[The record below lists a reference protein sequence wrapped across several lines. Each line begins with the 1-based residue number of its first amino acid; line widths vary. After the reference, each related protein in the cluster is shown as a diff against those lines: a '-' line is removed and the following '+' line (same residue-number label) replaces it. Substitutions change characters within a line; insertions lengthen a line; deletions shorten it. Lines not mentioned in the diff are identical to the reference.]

1 MSKTIDERVVEMRF
15 DNSRFQKNVQDTIDQ
30 LEQLKKSLK
39 FEETSD
45 GLDSFVSKLGNIKS
59 KVTSGFK
66 GIFNGVT
73 SAISNIKNH
82 LTSGSSG
89 IFSGFSNLISNLK
102 NKLSFGRNSG
112 LDNLSNQAGQASVAI
127 EGMGS
132 ALDSVKV
139 KFSALQV
146 VGATILGNLTNK
158 VVNFATRGI
167 SGIFNKIE
175 TGGWN
180 RASQLE
186 NARFSMQGI
195 LKDTSKVEEVL
206 KNAADSVDGTAYALN
221 SAANAASQFAAS
233 GVKGGDEM
241 TRALKGVA
249 GVAATTNSD
258 YDSLAHIFTTVA
270 GNGKLMTMQLNQLS
284 LRGMNAA
291 ASLTEYFNGVNKGSI
306 AASDA
311 VKKSIKDITKGKQ
324 ITEGELRDLVQK
336 GKISFSVFSEA
347 MATTFGD
354 HAKDANKTF
363 TGAMA
368 NIRAAL
374 SRTGQMFFTG
384 YGMVDKFG
392 KAFKGI
398 VDEDSGVVKMFNEIR
413 IAINRFNKALMGQD
427 ESGKALEGFVN
438 VGVAFQEQVLKMA
451 EYIGRFFHYLRG
463 DWFRMLIDGF
473 LNLLT
478 PIKQV
483 KEVFGEFMHEMLPA
497 DKRGKNIWHY
507 LWWGGY
513 YFKQF
518 STNVRLSSKSVSL
531 FKSIFSTVGTI
542 FKNIVGSVKNFYE
555 ALNTNTGNY
564 LFFTNMQKAV
574 EGLLA
579 VVHMAGT
586 VLSWFFELLKPVATL
601 MGALFGVVVDSSS
614 AATGAIG
621 GTLVQMDKWMSS
633 ITVFT
638 DIANRLTEWVQKII
652 PYIENFRKKI
662 FNVSQT
668 MRTFTEATSFVDM
681 LKKLL
686 DVIKNIPTYF
696 KRAYDWIK
704 NFIGE
709 VKKCPDGITGVIKG
723 FQGLPKPLQYVVDNF
738 DKIVDASH
746 KAKDAMTGVFKDA
759 LSSYRKNGQGLSG
772 ISGMMFDGLAGALR
786 GVSTLIKRFIGKD
799 FTGIVNS
806 AIVPKIQNARDT
818 VVNFIDSLTAKYPK
832 LKAVNDGIK
841 NFADKVVGWVKALKG
856 SKDGWKSVTPSKTIQ
871 PFIQGSEKAEK
882 AAGILDKIWVT
893 IKNFGAKI
901 APAVKTA
908 FGKLREGFDWF
919 KGYIPTIKKSISN
932 FISALKEREL
942 ISKTKSVFSK
952 LADII
957 KKSAT
962 NLKNAWTKIHS
973 AVSSGWNKFKDVFGK
988 LHDFMARVT
997 TGLKNTFTT
1006 VKNTISNAF
1015 SGVDFN
1021 KPVDVIKGFFTT
1033 IKELFGKAF
1042 EWVKEKLSGDSE
1054 SPFKNFLD
1062 KMQPITD
1069 TLSRLGEGLKTAFQT
1084 IFGSVETSVGG
1095 ANTGR
1100 ILNNFSSAFSTF
1112 AKVLSPIVKFVQT
1125 LADNFAPSLK
1135 KFGGKMQSAID
1146 NLNIDQISGLIKSG
1160 ALFLISDGI
1169 FRYLKTFA
1177 KIKKVASDAEG
1188 IEKFFPKITKS
1199 IKGFFDTFKEK
1210 LKFANIF
1217 TFASAIAIVAASIL
1231 MIGNM
1236 DPDAAVQGMMG
1247 VLTLAGVLYMIAKK
1261 LDKVAESKNDIS
1273 KFGSMMAKFG
1283 IGMWVMAKAVGAL
1296 GELDAGTIMIGV
1308 AALAAISHI
1317 ISTLAVTISQG
1328 ANAEVIQGIAKAVK
1342 TLSVSLLIIAGALG
1356 ALSLFDQNK
1365 VRAAATS
1372 LAGMFLAVT
1381 LMVPILSSMKGIT
1394 NAKTVVGMIAGVLLS
1409 TAALIPIFST
1419 FAKLSASQIAAGTAA
1434 IVLALGSIAA
1444 IVILMNK
1451 FVRTRTPKKLG
1462 ALVAVIDGI
1471 MLGVNALIPFFN
1483 TIGNLPWSS
1492 KGKSG
1497 VVGGLVAMITS
1508 LGAVLGAMFLLLKI
1522 KGGRTYKG
1530 MLELAGVIDA
1540 VMVAVLAITPF
1551 FETVGNLAWVSKA
1564 KSGVLGGLVAMI
1576 GSLGAVVGA
1585 IFLLNKFVKVKNE
1598 DQLLKLGAVFDM
1610 MAVALAMISDFFAS
1624 VGNTSWGGIAK
1635 SLVAMA
1641 GSLLLLVGVVALLG
1655 TVGKVPGAI
1664 AAAILLT
1671 TAAAMWVMSHALEG
1685 LAKGVDAFIG
1695 PLRKL
1700 EDVKMGS
1707 IGKALALIL
1716 GLAIAS
1722 IPASVGFVILA
1733 AGVIVLGAALV
1744 VIAAAMLIFGAAL
1757 GVIGAMIG
1765 AIAQGFIVFAGAI
1778 TEVAAAAAGLASIDK
1793 FWSGLGRLVVLC
1805 LALIPAAIGV
1815 AVFAVALGVLGLA
1828 LIPISVGVSAIAISV
1843 GLLVGAVAKAMSAFA
1858 KFVAALTVLSKLG
1871 KKTDFGFLTN
1881 MFESI
1886 GKALPNLARN
1896 LGSAISSFFDA
1907 IADEAYNIG
1916 QSLRNAGQEIMQP
1929 IVDLVNDFILAA
1941 LTSLDEHMPE
1951 FTDKGAS
1958 AAEKFMTGIG
1968 DHADGLVSTAYDM
1981 CMKFLTAL
1989 DTYVPMFAEKGFD
2002 VIISMV
2008 NGISDAIDEKA
2019 PELHAAIERLKQ
2031 SFHDGWDT
2039 IWHGTKEK
2047 GKEKGKEAPEGVKA
2061 GIEDGSNFDSE
2072 TGGLK
2077 TSLINSLMTSL
2088 FGVKEESKA
2097 AEGGKTGGGI
2107 LASLA
2112 EWASSDKFQ
2121 GAMDTMVS
2129 AAMSALKISVANY
2142 AEEHAGLAGKLI
2154 AWKFRK
2160 GIEDKPEETGKSAK
2174 KHVDSAKASVEQGK
2188 KTLET
2193 AASGYKGA
2201 IASGVNKGSG
2211 NISGAIDSVVK
2222 PAKTKADNYKNNF
2235 QNVGRHWM
2243 EYCAKAVKAAG
2254 NVNVI
2259 PAVNSISKTAK
2270 TKANNYQNNFYNV
2283 GKHWMVGLKNGIN
2296 DWGPKAIAAAQA
2308 VADRIAKITAK
2319 ALQEKSPSRLSF
2331 KYGKFWTEGLANGI
2345 ISLADR
2351 IAKVAKTVAERAI
2364 NPLVDGI
2371 GSAVDYVSNSDAN
2384 FQPVVAPV
2392 MDMTNV
2398 RQGAYDIS
2406 NMLYAAQ
2413 SAGLANGMSNE
2424 FNANSYEQMNAVM
2437 QVDNRD
2443 LLRSMSGLSNEVEDL
2458 KNVVRNL
2465 KVYMDTGALVG
2476 EIRDPIDKA
2485 LGVKANRRAR
2495 GG

>member
-45 GLDSFVSKLGNIKS
+45 GLDGFVSKLGSIKS
-59 KVTSGFK
+59 KITSGFK
-66 GIFNGVT
+66 GIFNGFTGV
-73 SAISNIKNH
+73 ISNIKNH

-89 IFSGFSNLISNLK
+89 IFSGFTNLINNLK

-139 KFSALQV
+139 KFSALQI

-158 VVNFATRGI
+158 FLNFATRGI
-167 SGIFNKIE
+167 SGIFNQIK

-195 LKDTSKVEEVL
+195 LKDTSKVDEVL

-233 GVKGGDEM
+233 GVKGGEEM

-306 AASDA
+306 VASDA
-311 VKKSIKDITKGKQ
+311 VKKSIKNITKGKQ

-336 GKISFSVFSEA
+336 GKISFNVFSEA

-463 DWFRMLIDGF
+463 DWFRMLISGF

-497 DKRGKNIWHY
+497 NERGKNIWHY

-542 FKNIVGSVKNFYE
+542 FKNIVGTVKNFYE
-555 ALNTNTGNY
+555 ALNTNSGNY

-614 AATGAIG
+614 AANGAIG

-638 DIANRLTEWVQKII
+638 DIANKLTEWVQKII

-668 MRTFTEATSFVDM
+668 MRSFTEATSFVDM

-709 VKKCPDGITGVIKG
+709 VKKCPDGIAGVIKG

-738 DKIVDASH
+738 DKIVDACH

-759 LSSYRKNGQGLSG
+759 LSSYRQNGKGLSG

-786 GVSTLIKRFIGKD
+786 GASTLIKRFTGKD

-841 NFADKVVGWVKALKG
+841 NFADKVVDWVKALKG

-882 AAGILDKIWVT
+882 AAGMLDKIWIT

-932 FISALKEREL
+932 FISALKERQL

-957 KKSAT
+957 KKSAI
-962 NLKNAWTKIHS
+962 NLKNAWTKIHN
-973 AVSSGWNKFKDVFGK
+973 AVSSGWAKLKDVFGK
-988 LHDFMARVT
+988 LHDFMGRVT
-997 TGLKNTFTT
+997 TSLKNTFTT
-1006 VKNTISNAF
+1006 VRNTISNAF

-1021 KPVDVIKGFFTT
+1021 KPVDVIKGFFTA
-1033 IKELFGKAF
+1033 IRELFEKAF
-1042 EWVKEKLSGDSE
+1042 EWVKEKLSGDAE

-1062 KMQPITD
+1062 KMQPLTE
-1069 TLSRLGEGLKTAFQT
+1069 TLSRLGDGLKTAFQS
-1084 IFGSVETSVGG
+1084 IFGSVETSVGEV
-1095 ANTGR
+1095 NTGR

-1125 LADNFAPSLK
+1125 LAENFAPSLK
-1135 KFGGKMQSAID
+1135 KFGEKMASAID
-1146 NLNIDQISGLIKSG
+1146 NLNIDQISGLVKSG
-1160 ALFLISDGI
+1160 ALFLIADGI
-1169 FRYLKTFA
+1169 LRYMKMLTSV
-1177 KIKKVASDAEG
+1177 KKVAKSAEG

-1199 IKGFFDTFKEK
+1199 ITGFFDTFKQK
-1210 LKFANIF
+1210 FKFANVF
-1217 TFASAIAIVAASIL
+1217 TFAAAVAIVAASIL

-1296 GELDAGTIMIGV
+1296 GELDAGTLMIGV

-1372 LAGMFLAVT
+1372 LAGMLLVVT
-1381 LMVPILSSMKGIT
+1381 LMVPILSSMKGLP
-1394 NAKTVVGMIAGVLLS
+1394 NAKAVVGIIAGVLLS

-1444 IVILMNK
+1444 VVILMNK
-1451 FVRTRTPKKLG
+1451 FVGTRTPKKLG
-1462 ALVAVIDGI
+1462 ALVAVVDGI
-1471 MLGVNALIPFFN
+1471 MLGINALVPFFN

-1551 FETVGNLAWVSKA
+1551 FATVGNLTWTSKA

-1585 IFLLNKFVKVKNE
+1585 IFLLNQFVKVKNE

-1610 MAVALAMISDFFAS
+1610 MAVALAMISEFFAS

-1641 GSLLLLVGVVALLG
+1641 GSLLIMVGAVALLG
-1655 TVGKVPGAI
+1655 MVSAPGAI
-1664 AAAILLT
+1664 AAVVLLAA
-1671 TAAAMWVMSHALEG
+1671 AAAMWVMSKALVG

-1707 IGKALALIL
+1707 IGKALAFIL
-1716 GLAIAS
+1716 GLAVAS
-1722 IPASVGFVILA
+1722 IPASIGFVILA

-1744 VIAAAMLIFGAAL
+1744 VIAAAMLVFGAAL
-1757 GVIGAMIG
+1757 GVIGSMIG

-1778 TEVAAAAAGLASIDK
+1778 GEVAAAAAGLASIDK

-1828 LIPISVGVSAIAISV
+1828 LIPISIGVSAIAISV
-1843 GLLVGAVAKAMSAFA
+1843 GLLVGAVAKAMAAFA
-1858 KFVAALTVLSKLG
+1858 KFVTALTILSKLG
-1871 KKTDFGFLTN
+1871 KNTDFGFLTN

-1886 GKALPNLARN
+1886 GKALPNLAHN

-1916 QSLRNAGQEIMQP
+1916 QSLRSAGQEIMQP

-1951 FTDKGAS
+1951 FVDKGAS
-1958 AAEKFMTGIG
+1958 AAEKFMKGMG

-1989 DTYVPMFAEKGFD
+1989 DTYVPKFAEKGFD

-2019 PELHAAIERLKQ
+2019 PELHEAIARLKQ
-2031 SFHDGWDT
+2031 SFHDAWDT

-2077 TSLINSLMTSL
+2077 QSLISSLTTSL
-2088 FGVKEESKA
+2088 FGVKDESKN

-2112 EWASSDKFQ
+2112 EWANSDKFQ
-2121 GAMDTMVS
+2121 AAMDTMVS
-2129 AAMSALKISVANY
+2129 AAITALRNSAANY
-2142 AEEHAGLAGKLI
+2142 IETEVPVIGGMFGKLLRKHAGEGS
-2154 AWKFRK
+2154 
-2160 GIEDKPEETGKSAK
+2160 EETGKSAK

-2188 KTLET
+2188 KSLET

-2201 IASGVNKGSG
+2201 IAKGVNSGSG
-2211 NISGAIDSVVK
+2211 NIKGAVDSVVK
-2222 PAKTKADNYKNNF
+2222 PAKTQADNYKNNF

-2254 NVNVI
+2254 NANVV
-2259 PAVNSISKTAK
+2259 PGVKAVGQKAK
-2270 TKANNYQNNFYNV
+2270 TVANNYQTNFVNV
-2283 GKHWMVGLKNGIN
+2283 GKHWMNGLTNGIRAN
-2296 DWGPKAIAAAQA
+2296 GPKAIAAAQA
-2308 VADRIAKITAK
+2308 IADKVSKITAK

>member
-45 GLDSFVSKLGNIKS
+45 GLDGFVSKLGSIKS
-59 KVTSGFK
+59 KITSGFK
-66 GIFNGVT
+66 GIFNGFTGV
-73 SAISNIKNH
+73 ISNIKNH

-89 IFSGFSNLISNLK
+89 IFSGFTNLINNLK

-139 KFSALQV
+139 KFSALQI

-158 VVNFATRGI
+158 FLNFATRGI
-167 SGIFNKIE
+167 SGIFNQIK

-195 LKDTSKVEEVL
+195 LKDTSKVDEVL

-233 GVKGGDEM
+233 GVKGGEEM

-306 AASDA
+306 VASDA
-311 VKKSIKDITKGKQ
+311 VKKSIKNITKGKQ

-336 GKISFSVFSEA
+336 GKISFNVFSEA

-427 ESGKALEGFVN
+427 ESGKVLEGFVN

-463 DWFRMLIDGF
+463 DWFRMLISGF

-497 DKRGKNIWHY
+497 NERGKNIWHY

-531 FKSIFSTVGTI
+531 FKSIFSTVGTV
-542 FKNIVGSVKNFYE
+542 FKNIIGSVKNFYE
-555 ALNTNTGNY
+555 ALNTNSGNY
-564 LFFTNMQKAV
+564 LFFTNIQKAV

-614 AATGAIG
+614 AANGAIG

-638 DIANRLTEWVQKII
+638 DIANKLTEWVQKII

-668 MRTFTEATSFVDM
+668 MRSFTEATSFVDM

-709 VKKCPDGITGVIKG
+709 VKKCPDGIAGVIKG

-738 DKIVDASH
+738 DKIVDACH

-759 LSSYRKNGQGLSG
+759 LSSYRQNGKGLSG

-786 GVSTLIKRFIGKD
+786 GASTLIKRFTGKD

-882 AAGILDKIWVT
+882 AAGMLDKIWIT

-932 FISALKEREL
+932 FISALKERQL

-962 NLKNAWTKIHS
+962 NLKNAWTKIHN
-973 AVSSGWNKFKDVFGK
+973 AVSSGWAKLKDVFGK
-988 LHDFMARVT
+988 LHDFMGRVT
-997 TGLKNTFTT
+997 TSLKNTFTT
-1006 VKNTISNAF
+1006 VRNTISNAF

-1021 KPVDVIKGFFTT
+1021 KPVDVIKGFFTA
-1033 IKELFGKAF
+1033 IRELFEKAF
-1042 EWVKEKLSGDSE
+1042 EWVKEKLSGDAE

-1062 KMQPITD
+1062 KMQPLTE
-1069 TLSRLGEGLKTAFQT
+1069 TLSRLGDGLKTAFQS
-1084 IFGSVETSVGG
+1084 IFGSVETSVGEV
-1095 ANTGR
+1095 NTGR

-1125 LADNFAPSLK
+1125 LAENFAPSLK
-1135 KFGGKMQSAID
+1135 KFGEKMASAID
-1146 NLNIDQISGLIKSG
+1146 NLNIDQISGLVKSG
-1160 ALFLISDGI
+1160 ALFLIADGI
-1169 FRYLKTFA
+1169 LRYMKMLTSV
-1177 KIKKVASDAEG
+1177 KKVAKSAEG

-1199 IKGFFDTFKEK
+1199 ITGFFDTFKQK
-1210 LKFANIF
+1210 FKFANVF
-1217 TFASAIAIVAASIL
+1217 TFAAAVAIVAASIL

-1296 GELDAGTIMIGV
+1296 GELDAGTLMIGV

-1372 LAGMFLAVT
+1372 LAGMLLVVT
-1381 LMVPILSSMKGIT
+1381 LMVPILSSMKGLP
-1394 NAKTVVGMIAGVLLS
+1394 NAKAVVGIIAGVLLS

-1444 IVILMNK
+1444 VVILMNK
-1451 FVRTRTPKKLG
+1451 FVGTRTPKKLG
-1462 ALVAVIDGI
+1462 ALVAVVDGI
-1471 MLGVNALIPFFN
+1471 MLGVNALVPFFN

-1551 FETVGNLAWVSKA
+1551 FATVGNLTWTSKA

-1585 IFLLNKFVKVKNE
+1585 IFLLNQFVKVKNE

-1610 MAVALAMISDFFAS
+1610 MAVALAMISEFFAS

-1641 GSLLLLVGVVALLG
+1641 GSLLIMVGAVALLG
-1655 TVGKVPGAI
+1655 MVSAPGAI
-1664 AAAILLT
+1664 AAVVLLAA
-1671 TAAAMWVMSHALEG
+1671 AAAMWVMSKALVG

-1700 EDVKMGS
+1700 EDVKVGS
-1707 IGKALALIL
+1707 IGKALAFIL
-1716 GLAIAS
+1716 GLAVAS
-1722 IPASVGFVILA
+1722 IPASIGFVILA

-1744 VIAAAMLIFGAAL
+1744 VIAAAMLVFGAAL
-1757 GVIGAMIG
+1757 GVIGSMIG

-1778 TEVAAAAAGLASIDK
+1778 GEVAAAAAGLASIDK

-1828 LIPISVGVSAIAISV
+1828 LIPISIGVSAIAISV
-1843 GLLVGAVAKAMSAFA
+1843 GLLVGAVAKAMAAFA
-1858 KFVAALTVLSKLG
+1858 KFVTALTILSKLG
-1871 KKTDFGFLTN
+1871 KNTDFGFLTN

-1886 GKALPNLARN
+1886 GKALPNLAHN

-1916 QSLRNAGQEIMQP
+1916 QSLRNAGQEMMQP

-1958 AAEKFMTGIG
+1958 AAEKFMKGMG
-1968 DHADGLVSTAYDM
+1968 EHADGLVSTAYDM

-1989 DTYVPMFAEKGFD
+1989 DTYVPKFAEKGFD

-2019 PELHAAIERLKQ
+2019 PELHEAIERLKQ
-2031 SFHDGWDT
+2031 SFHDAWDT

-2077 TSLINSLMTSL
+2077 QSLISSLTTSL
-2088 FGVKEESKA
+2088 FGVKDESKN
-2097 AEGGKTGGGI
+2097 AEGGQTGGGI

-2129 AAMSALKISVANY
+2129 AAITALRNSAANY
-2142 AEEHAGLAGKLI
+2142 IETEVPVIGGMFGKLLRKHAGEGS
-2154 AWKFRK
+2154 
-2160 GIEDKPEETGKSAK
+2160 EETGKSAK

-2188 KTLET
+2188 KSLET

-2201 IASGVNKGSG
+2201 IAKGVNSGSG
-2211 NISGAIDSVVK
+2211 NIKGAVDSVVK
-2222 PAKTKADNYKNNF
+2222 PAKTQADNYKNNF

-2254 NVNVI
+2254 NANVV
-2259 PAVNSISKTAK
+2259 PGVKAVGQKAK
-2270 TKANNYQNNFYNV
+2270 TVANNYQTNFVNV
-2283 GKHWMVGLKNGIN
+2283 GKHWMNGLTNGIRAN
-2296 DWGPKAIAAAQA
+2296 GPKAIAAAQA
-2308 VADRIAKITAK
+2308 IADKVSKITAK

-2364 NPLVDGI
+2364 TPLVNGI

>member
-15 DNSRFQKNVQDTIDQ
+15 DNSRFEKNVQDTIDQ

-45 GLDSFVSKLGNIKS
+45 GLDGFVSKLGNIKS

-73 SAISNIKNH
+73 NAISSIKNH

-89 IFSGFSNLISNLK
+89 IFSGFTNLINNLK

-112 LDNLSNQAGQASVAI
+112 LDNLSNQAGQASAAI

-132 ALDSVKV
+132 ALDGVKV

-158 VVNFATRGI
+158 ALNFVTKGVF
-167 SGIFNKIE
+167 GIFSQIK

-463 DWFRMLIDGF
+463 DWFRMLISGF

-497 DKRGKNIWHY
+497 DERGKNIWHY

-518 STNVRLSSKSVSL
+518 SANVRLSSKSVSL

-542 FKNIVGSVKNFYE
+542 FKNIVGSVKNFYD
-555 ALNTNTGNY
+555 ALNTNSGNY

-614 AATGAIG
+614 AANGAIG

-638 DIANRLTEWVQKII
+638 DIANKLTEWVQKII

-668 MRTFTEATSFVDM
+668 MRSFTEATSFVDM

-709 VKKCPDGITGVIKG
+709 VKKCPDGIAGVIKG

-738 DKIVDASH
+738 DKIVDACH
-746 KAKDAMTGVFKDA
+746 KAKDALKDFYKDA
-759 LSSYRKNGQGLSG
+759 ASSYKNNGEGLSG
-772 ISGMMFDGLAGALR
+772 LSGMAFDGLVGGLR
-786 GVSTLIKRFIGKD
+786 GAATLIKRFTGKD
-799 FTGIVNS
+799 FTGIVNDS
-806 AIVPKIQNARDT
+806 IVPKIQKARDI
-818 VVNFIDSLTAKYPK
+818 VVSFVDSLMAKYPK

-841 NFADKVVGWVKALKG
+841 DFAHKVVDWVRALKG
-856 SKDGWKSVTPSKTIQ
+856 SKDGWKSVTPSKSIQ
-871 PFIQGSEKAEK
+871 PFIQGSEKMQK
-882 AAGILDKIWVT
+882 VAGYLDKVYSA
-893 IKNFGAKI
+893 IKRFGAKAVPVLRTSLDKMAI
-901 APAVKTA
+901 AFKKTISYIREKDLVSKFKTAFEKIYKAIVNGAKRIKSAYDTVSKAVKT
-908 FGKLREGFDWF
+908 GWQGFKNVSEPVISF
-919 KGYIPTIKKSISN
+919 IKKFATRLKEVFLVLKTNISN
-932 FISALKEREL
+932 AL
-942 ISKTKSVFSK
+942 SDADFSK
-952 LADII
+952 PLDII
-957 KKSAT
+957 KAFFKGLQDTIPEIIEAI
-962 NLKNAWTKIHS
+962 KDFGRKII
-973 AVSSGWNKFKDVFGK
+973 D
-988 LHDFMARVT
+988 
-997 TGLKNTFTT
+997 
-1006 VKNTISNAF
+1006 
-1015 SGVDFN
+1015 
-1021 KPVDVIKGFFTT
+1021 GF
-1033 IKELFGKAF
+1033 KELFGGKDDDLDDSQSKLQEFSDGMTPVAETLKKAGGTLGDAFDTVNGAFRKVGKNANMADILSKFASGFRAFVDFMKPIAGFMSTVGKKLAPSFKRFF
-1042 EWVKEKLSGDSE
+1042 EA
-1054 SPFKNFLD
+1054 
-1062 KMQPITD
+1062 
-1069 TLSRLGEGLKTAFQT
+1069 LGNA
-1084 IFGSVETSVGG
+1084 
-1095 ANTGR
+1095 
-1100 ILNNFSSAFSTF
+1100 FSSLDAEGVS
-1112 AKVLSPIVKFVQT
+1112 
-1125 LADNFAPSLK
+1125 N
-1135 KFGGKMQSAID
+1135 
-1146 NLNIDQISGLIKSG
+1146 LIKSG
-1160 ALFLISDGI
+1160 ALFVIADGLHRWINSIIKVGNKSKQYESVLDRLSGGTFSKIGKFFEEAKKQIKFSNFLWISSAIALLANSVLILGSMNAGDALQGTVIVLLLFRQLRKIAKLMGNIDKDADKIQAFSKFATRLGIALWVLTRSVKTIGDMNAGGAILGITASLILLEAMVGFIEELHLVAHSISTTDMAGVDTLVSLISTMSLVAVVLAFAVRMIGKLDPGQAVQGLLGLLLIIGALTGVMYALDTFVKDGEKAQVGAEA
-1169 FRYLKTFA
+1169 LLM
-1177 KIKKVASDAEG
+1177 VASGLFIAGMAVYSLASLGWEG
-1188 IEKFFPKITKS
+1188 MARGLVGMLVALGLMVGALALLALLSFE
-1199 IKGFFDTFKEK
+1199 GFGA
-1210 LKFANIF
+1210 LIAAGAIAAVSVAMLI
-1217 TFASAIAIVAASIL
+1217 FASATHVLASGLTKLTPALKKFGEDIDWGTIFKSLVFFLDMAIVGAVVAGILIVLAGACVIFAAALAPLGIALFEVATAFLIFTSGMYVIA
-1231 MIGNM
+1231 
-1236 DPDAAVQGMMG
+1236 AAVS
-1247 VLTLAGVLYMIAKK
+1247 LIFNTLIGSIKAMISSLNKVGEIENFGEK
-1261 LDKVAESKNDIS
+1261 LS
-1273 KFGSMMAKFG
+1273 KFADMVGVFAIAAVKIGLAATVLG
-1283 IGMWVMAKAVGAL
+1283 IGLAVL
-1296 GELDAGTIMIGV
+1296 GVGFGVFAIAAVIFGV
-1308 AALAAISHI
+1308 AANIIAI
-1317 ISTLAVTISQG
+1317 G
-1328 ANAEVIQGIAKAVK
+1328 AVK
-1342 TLSVSLLIIAGALG
+1342 LAGGISLLAIGLKKFGDALVYLNNLEGVTNGLGKFSKILG
-1356 ALSLFDQNK
+1356 AL
-1365 VRAAATS
+1365 
-1372 LAGMFLAVT
+1372 
-1381 LMVPILSSMKGIT
+1381 
-1394 NAKTVVGMIAGVLLS
+1394 AKTAGVMVLLG
-1409 TAALIPIFST
+1409 I
-1419 FAKLSASQIAAGTAA
+1419 
-1434 IVLALGSIAA
+1434 
-1444 IVILMNK
+1444 
-1451 FVRTRTPKKLG
+1451 G
-1462 ALVAVIDGI
+1462 A
-1471 MLGVNALIPFFN
+1471 
-1483 TIGNLPWSS
+1483 
-1492 KGKSG
+1492 
-1497 VVGGLVAMITS
+1497 
-1508 LGAVLGAMFLLLKI
+1508 AVLGAGLTVLGVGLAFTVGSVALLANAIAKLVAVLGI
-1522 KGGRTYKG
+1522 
-1530 MLELAGVIDA
+1530 LATLAPEAFGNLRNVLSIAIDA
-1540 VMVAVLAITPF
+1540 VGKLIADLILSIPK
-1551 FETVGNLAWVSKA
+1551 LL
-1564 KSGVLGGLVAMI
+1564 SGVFKGLAESAGEILANMENTLAQFLGPVA
-1576 GSLGAVVGA
+1576 
-1585 IFLLNKFVKVKNE
+1585 E
-1598 DQLLKLGAVFDM
+1598 
-1610 MAVALAMISDFFAS
+1610 MAMDIID
-1624 VGNTSWGGIAK
+1624 
-1635 SLVAMA
+1635 
-1641 GSLLLLVGVVALLG
+1641 ALL
-1655 TVGKVPGAI
+1655 
-1664 AAAILLT
+1664 
-1671 TAAAMWVMSHALEG
+1671 
-1685 LAKGVDAFIG
+1685 DAFDQHA
-1695 PLRKL
+1695 
-1700 EDVKMGS
+1700 ES
-1707 IGKALALIL
+1707 
-1716 GLAIAS
+1716 
-1722 IPASVGFVILA
+1722 
-1733 AGVIVLGAALV
+1733 
-1744 VIAAAMLIFGAAL
+1744 
-1757 GVIGAMIG
+1757 
-1765 AIAQGFIVFAGAI
+1765 FA
-1778 TEVAAAAAGLASIDK
+1778 E
-1793 FWSGLGRLVVLC
+1793 
-1805 LALIPAAIGV
+1805 
-1815 AVFAVALGVLGLA
+1815 
-1828 LIPISVGVSAIAISV
+1828 
-1843 GLLVGAVAKAMSAFA
+1843 
-1858 KFVAALTVLSKLG
+1858 
-1871 KKTDFGFLTN
+1871 
-1881 MFESI
+1881 
-1886 GKALPNLARN
+1886 
-1896 LGSAISSFFDA
+1896 
-1907 IADEAYNIG
+1907 
-1916 QSLRNAGQEIMQP
+1916 
-1929 IVDLVNDFILAA
+1929 
-1941 LTSLDEHMPE
+1941 
-1951 FTDKGAS
+1951 KGAS
-1958 AAEKFMTGIG
+1958 AATKFMEGLG
-1968 DHADGLVSTAYDM
+1968 RKADGLVKAAYDM
-1981 CMKFLTAL
+1981 CMNFLNAF
-1989 DTYVPMFAEKGFD
+1989 DKYVPQFAEKGFD

-2008 NGISDAIDEKA
+2008 DGVSEAIDKKA
-2019 PELHAAIERLKQ
+2019 PELRAAIDRLKQ
-2031 SFHDGWDT
+2031 SFWEGIDT
-2039 IWHGTKEK
+2039 IFHGTKEK
-2047 GKEKGKEAPEGVKA
+2047 GKEGGKKAPEGVKE
-2061 GIEDGSNFDSE
+2061 GVEEGSDF
-2072 TGGLK
+2072 TGAAGGLK
-2077 TSLINSLMTSL
+2077 QSLMSSITTAL
-2088 FGVKEESKA
+2088 FGVDTESKT
-2097 AEGGKTGGGI
+2097 AEGGKTGKGI
-2107 LASLA
+2107 LDSLK
-2112 EWASSDKFQ
+2112 EWSTSDKFQ
-2121 GAMDTMVS
+2121 GATDTLVS
-2129 AAMSALKISVANY
+2129 AAISALKISVANY
-2142 AEEHAGLAGKLI
+2142 AEQHAGPLGRFLAGKFKSGL
-2154 AWKFRK
+2154 
-2160 GIEDKPEETGKSAK
+2160 GEGSEETGKSAK
-2174 KHVDSAKASVEQGK
+2174 KHVDSAKTSVEQGK
-2188 KTLET
+2188 KSLET

-2201 IASGVNKGSG
+2201 IAKGVNSGSG
-2211 NISGAIDSVVK
+2211 NIKGAVDSVVK
-2222 PAKTKADNYKNNF
+2222 PAKTQADNYKNNF

-2243 EYCAKAVKAAG
+2243 EYCSKAVKAAG
-2254 NVNVI
+2254 NANVV
-2259 PAVNSISKTAK
+2259 PGVKAVAQKAK
-2270 TKANNYQNNFYNV
+2270 TVANNYQTNFVNV
-2283 GKHWMVGLKNGIN
+2283 GKHWMNGLTNGIRAN
-2296 DWGPKAIAAAQA
+2296 GPKAIAAAKSIANQ
-2308 VADRIAKITAK
+2308 VAKITAK

-2331 KYGKFWTEGLANGI
+2331 KYGSFWTEGLANGI
-2345 ISLADR
+2345 ISLADK
-2351 IAKVAKTVAERAI
+2351 ITKVAKTVAERAI
-2364 NPLVDGI
+2364 TPLVDGI
-2371 GSAVDYVSNSDAN
+2371 GSAVDYVSNSDTN

-2443 LLRSMSGLSNEVEDL
+2443 LLRSMSGLSSEVEDL